1 MRSRRIDPLFR
12 ILNRGGLL
20 SVPCKWNIAAWYR
33 RPSIPTQYN
42 IDPSSFVVPLSPT
55 TTTTATTCG
64 CSSPP
69 PSAAPPPSLPPCRVS
84 APVKDFLRPA
94 RPLKKLYSEC
104 QKERYRLAT
113 FLSRIEAEPGLRRMD
128 CVHCRRG
135 RFFYTFIRIHGYI
148 HFFLP
153 SFFSFLSASHL
164 RCVISSLITKL
175 PVFMYTLPRVPYCCF
190 LTSKDNLW
198 IGRFETGGNGGEGGD
213 AWDKERGCLRE
224 ARRRVGNM
232 AWRCRVFL
240 SIAKGF
246 SFFFFS
252 LRIQNFKATL

>member
-1 MRSRRIDPLFR
+1 MCRVSGTSLPGTDDQ
-12 ILNRGGLL
+12 
-20 SVPCKWNIAAWYR
+20 VYR
-33 RPSIPTQYN
+33 RSITSILP
-42 IDPSSFVVPLSPT
+42 PSSFLFAPFPHHHHPT
-55 TTTTATTCG
+55 ATTTCG

-104 QKERYRLAT
+104 QKERYRLAM

-135 RFFYTFIRIHGYI
+135 RFFYTFIRIHGYTRI
-148 HFFLP
+148 FLP

-164 RCVISSLITKL
+164 RCVTSSLITKL

-190 LTSKDNLW
+190 LTSKDNL
-198 IGRFETGGNGGEGGD
+198 
-213 AWDKERGCLRE
+213 
-224 ARRRVGNM
+224 
-232 AWRCRVFL
+232 
-240 SIAKGF
+240 
-246 SFFFFS
+246 
-252 LRIQNFKATL
+252 